1 MALTDEVQDPLDR
14 AMADTWVMSTHYKYD
29 IDGDQDMFAER
40 AKAISTNK
48 IENTILLRRLT
59 LLYKVYHLTKSVGYN
74 SEAWLLA
81 TTDVASL
88 WVPYN
93 HHQLQLTYEMDFS

>member
-14 AMADTWVMSTHYKYD
+14 AMADTWVMPTHYKYD
-29 IDGDQDMFAER
+29 IDDFLDGQDMFAER

-59 LLYKVYHLTKSVGYN
+59 LLYNV
-74 SEAWLLA
+74 
-81 TTDVASL
+81 
-88 WVPYN
+88 
-93 HHQLQLTYEMDFS
+93 